1 MRDSDLNLFFRQE
14 LIMYQGDPL
23 WFKKALLSACTRN
36 PDGSISH
43 IEYADAN
50 FPERPVVTML
60 KYIRSIVPDSLF
72 PYDLELDESFGPINK
87 FSCIILLR
95 DENGGFREP
104 ITGLKIDIPG
114 LRNYSASEIY
124 EQTIA
129 RNRRMVLASGND
141 NIPPIAYVTED
152 ILDYWEKTTLPHKKK
167 LFKYLDLVASKTMDN
182 FSLNCVDNEKIKAR
196 LNKPKK

>member
-129 RNRRMVLASGND
+129 RNRKMVLASGND

-182 FSLNCVDNEKIKAR
+182 FSLNCVDKEKIKAR